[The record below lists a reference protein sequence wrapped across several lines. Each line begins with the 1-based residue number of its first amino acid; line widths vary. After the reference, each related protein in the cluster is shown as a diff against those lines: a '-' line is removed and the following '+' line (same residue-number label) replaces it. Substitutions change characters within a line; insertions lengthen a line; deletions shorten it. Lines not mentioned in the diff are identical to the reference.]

1 MEKIEIQ
8 LATKSGHDGRL
19 YKIITQM
26 TEDLRE
32 KGYNDEEI
40 ENFLISF
47 VKEIIM
53 EV

>member
-8 LATKSGHDGRL
+8 LATKSGHDSKL
-19 YKIITQM
+19 YKIITQI

-32 KGYNDEEI
+32 KKYDDKSI
-40 ENFLISF
+40 EKFLISF
-47 VKEIIM
+47 VKETIK

>member
-8 LATKSGHDGRL
+8 LATKLGHDSRL
-19 YKIITQM
+19 YRIITQI

-32 KGYNDEEI
+32 KKYNDESI

-47 VKEIIM
+47 VKETIK